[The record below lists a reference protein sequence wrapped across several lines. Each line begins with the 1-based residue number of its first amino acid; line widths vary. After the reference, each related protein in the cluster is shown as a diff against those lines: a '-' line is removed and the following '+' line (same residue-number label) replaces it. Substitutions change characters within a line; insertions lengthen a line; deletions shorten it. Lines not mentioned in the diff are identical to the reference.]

1 MGVWSAEER
10 SRGDTQSVQAFHKQR
25 LSITYRLAPGRHGFN
40 PSFQNLDL
48 AQVEAELHALVSD
61 LADLDVQPFLNGST
75 LLRYFGDG
83 HPIPH
88 DDDFDLGI
96 LVKGDTENEAAKN
109 GRRFVKEVGEKV
121 HIIDKGT
128 LVSLKLSNG
137 VEVDLFACW
146 TVDGNLFVHPYCWAD
161 VGEDALLPMAHL
173 NIRGRDFPV
182 PADPVVVLSVNYGP
196 NWRVPDPFWQLDYSK
211 MRRRFRSVLK
221 KLKN

>member
-1 MGVWSAEER
+1 LGVWSAEER

-128 LVSLKLSNG
+128 LVALKLSNG

-146 TVDGNLFVHPYCWAD
+146 TVDGNSLSIHIAGQMLVKMHCSRWRTSTFAAATFRY
-161 VGEDALLPMAHL
+161 LLTLLWSCRLTMAP
-173 NIRGRDFPV
+173 IGGFPT
-182 PADPVVVLSVNYGP
+182 
-196 NWRVPDPFWQLDYSK
+196 
-211 MRRRFRSVLK
+211 RFGNLITAR
-221 KLKN
+221 